1 MELLIKAGADV
12 NAADSGKD
20 TPLALVLRGRRA
32 DDGWTERREAEA
44 RAHLLVRNGA
54 TWNGPSAWHLPLL
67 SAHRKLSFALC
78 HALAS
83 RHLIS
88 ASVDSC

>member
-20 TPLALVLRGRRA
+20 TALALVLQGRRV

-54 TWNGPSAWHLPLL
+54 TWNGASA
-67 SAHRKLSFALC
+67 
-78 HALAS
+78 
-83 RHLIS
+83 
-88 ASVDSC
+88 